1 MPDPT
6 RTPTHIGPFLR
17 YIRNG
22 LGMTLRQAANV
33 THVNFTYLGQVERGE
48 KQPSS
53 EWLSAYVKAL
63 GVEMAAREDDAA

>member
-6 RTPTHIGPFLR
+6 ETPTHIGPFLR
-17 YIRNG
+17 HIRNG
-22 LGMTLRQAANV
+22 LNLTLRQAANV

-63 GVEMAAREDDAA
+63 GVEMASREVEAA